1 MSCGPHLHEVARD
14 DPGPPTAY
22 PPRVST
28 IFSRIVAGEIPA
40 HRLAEDDRFL
50 AFLDVRPIR
59 PGHALVI
66 PKEEIDHF
74 FDLPDDLLGELMVFA
89 KPVANAI
96 RSVTGAARVGCAV
109 VGVEVPHAHLHL
121 VPIDDVGDLDFRKAR
136 EADQEDLAAM
146 AEQVRAAL

>member
-1 MSCGPHLHEVARD
+1 MSCALHLHDLARRD
-14 DPGPPTAY
+14 REGTLR
-22 PPRVST
+22 RVPS

-40 HRLAEDDRFL
+40 HRLREDDRFL

-109 VGVEVPHAHLHL
+109 LGVEVPHAHLHL
-121 VPIDDVGDLDFRKAR
+121 VPIDGIGDLDFRKAR
-136 EADQEDLAAM
+136 EASQDDLAAM
-146 AEQVRAAL
+146 AERVRAEL

>member
-1 MSCGPHLHEVARD
+1 VPS
-14 DPGPPTAY
+14 
-22 PPRVST
+22 

-40 HRLAEDDRFL
+40 HRLREDDRFL

-74 FDLPDDLLGELMVFA
+74 FDLPDDLLAELMVFA

-121 VPIDDVGDLDFRKAR
+121 IPVDAVGDLDFRKAR
-136 EADQEDLAAM
+136 EADGDELAAM
-146 AEQVRAAL
+146 AERIRAAL

>member
-1 MSCGPHLHEVARD
+1 MSCAPHLHDVARIG
-14 DPGPPTAY
+14 PGY
-22 PPRVST
+22 PPRVPS

-40 HRLAEDDRFL
+40 QRLREDDRFL

-59 PGHALVI
+59 PGHSLVI
-66 PKEEIDHF
+66 PKQEIDHF

-96 RSVTGAARVGCAV
+96 RAVTGAARVGCAV

-121 VPIDDVGDLDFRKAR
+121 IPVDGVGDLDFRKASD
-136 EADQEDLAAM
+136 ASQDDLASM
-146 AEQVRAAL
+146 AERIRSALA

>member
-1 MSCGPHLHEVARD
+1 MPS
-14 DPGPPTAY
+14 
-22 PPRVST
+22 

-40 HRLAEDDRFL
+40 HRLREDDRFL

-74 FDLPDDLLGELMVFA
+74 FDLPDDLLAGLMTFA

-121 VPIDDVGDLDFRKAR
+121 IPVDGVGDLDFRKSS
-136 EADQEDLAAM
+136 EADQDDLAAL
-146 AEQVRAAL
+146 AERIRAELG

>member
-1 MSCGPHLHEVARD
+1 MTSPGIQSARGTLRAV
-14 DPGPPTAY
+14 P
-22 PPRVST
+22 S

-40 HRLAEDDRFL
+40 HRLREDDRFL

-74 FDLPDDLLGELMVFA
+74 FDLPDDLLADLMTFA

-121 VPIDDVGDLDFRKAR
+121 IPVDGVGDLDFRKAS
-136 EADQEDLAAM
+136 EADQDDLAAM
-146 AEQVRAAL
+146 AERIRSNLG

>member
-1 MSCGPHLHEVARD
+1 MPS
-14 DPGPPTAY
+14 
-22 PPRVST
+22 

-40 HRLAEDDRFL
+40 HRLREDDRFL

-66 PKEEIDHF
+66 PKDEIDHF
-74 FDLPDDLLGELMVFA
+74 FDLPDDMLGDLMVFA

-96 RSVTGAARVGCAV
+96 RTVTGAARVGCAV

-121 VPIDDVGDLDFRKAR
+121 VPIDSVGDLDFRKAR
-136 EADQEDLAAM
+136 EADQDELAAM
-146 AEQVRAAL
+146 AEEVRAAL

>member
-1 MSCGPHLHEVARD
+1 VHAACTTSPAR
-14 DPGPPTAY
+14 PQGYA
-22 PPRVST
+22 PRVPS

-40 HRLAEDDRFL
+40 HRLREDDRFL

-74 FDLPDDLLGELMVFA
+74 FDLPDDLLADLMVFA

-121 VPIDDVGDLDFRKAR
+121 IPVDGVGDVDFRKAS

-146 AEQVRAAL
+146 AERIRAAL